1 MTTIEPIARA
11 GAAITSVLGS
21 GTENDP
27 MYEPSLMS
35 SVVGLVWVSVPMI
48 VTLPMASKIS
58 PFRP

>member
-35 SVVGLVWVSVPMI
+35 NEAPPQTDEME
-48 VTLPMASKIS
+48 TQ
-58 PFRP
+58 